1 MEKTPRYEMGN
12 PIETIVYTG
21 DPPWS
26 RSYNR
31 QTVSRT
37 ISALGMVC
45 LAGVTW
51 GCSKTETAQARGRDT
66 AAKSVQ
72 VEEVRQETVRRA
84 VEVVGTLAAVDQVT
98 LSSETEG
105 KVSKIL
111 ADLGDR
117 VTAGQALI
125 QLDNEKQQ
133 YNFDQQKAALARALA
148 QYGAPD
154 PQHLPD
160 IEKTPDVQK
169 ASADLQQAKQS
180 YDRANELF
188 KRTLVPRQTLDDA
201 ETALQSK
208 RASYDSSLQTA
219 KNLRASI
226 QASEAT
232 MKLADRQFRDTQIR
246 APFDGYIEKRLVN
259 LGELVKAQMPVI
271 AVVRVDPLKA
281 IAEIPEKMAPWIKDG
296 QAVELHVDAYPSR
309 TFEGRMSRVS
319 PAVNTATRAF
329 PFEALVP
336 NRDAVLK
343 PGTFA
348 RVHIDSGK
356 EDPVLTL
363 PYSALQYRYGVNRVF
378 VVDGEK
384 LTVRE
389 LKVGDR
395 MGERIEILSG
405 VNAGDRVA
413 VTDVEKLVDGAKV
426 SVK

>member
-1 MEKTPRYEMGN
+1 
-12 PIETIVYTG
+12 
-21 DPPWS
+21 
-26 RSYNR
+26 
-31 QTVSRT
+31 
-37 ISALGMVC
+37 MVC
-45 LAGVTW
+45 LAW
-51 GCSKTETAQARGRDT
+51 IAAGCSKTETAQARGRDT
-66 AAKSVQ
+66 AVKPVS

-98 LSSETEG
+98 VSSETEG
-105 KVSKIL
+105 KVSRIL

-148 QYGAPD
+148 QYGAAD

-180 YDRANELF
+180 YERANELF
-188 KRTLVPRQTLDDA
+188 KRTLVPRQALDDA

-208 RASYDSSLQTA
+208 KASYDASLQTA

-246 APFDGYIEKRLVN
+246 APFDGYIEKRLVQ

-271 AVVRVDPLKA
+271 AVVRVDPLKV

-296 QAVELHVDAYPSR
+296 QPVELHVDAYPQR
-309 TFEGRMSRVS
+309 AFEGKVSRIS

-348 RVHIDSGK
+348 RVHIESGR
-356 EDPVLTL
+356 EDQVLTL

-378 VVDGEK
+378 VVDNDK
-384 LTVRE
+384 LGVRE

-395 MGERIEILSG
+395 MGERIEILAG
-405 VNAGDRVA
+405 VKAGDRVA

-426 SVK
+426 TVK

>member
-1 MEKTPRYEMGN
+1 M
-12 PIETIVYTG
+12 
-21 DPPWS
+21 S
-26 RSYNR
+26 
-31 QTVSRT
+31 
-37 ISALGMVC
+37 
-45 LAGVTW
+45 LAW
-51 GCSKTETAQARGRDT
+51 IAAGCSKTETAQARGRDT
-66 AAKSVQ
+66 AVKPVQ

-98 LSSETEG
+98 VSSETEG
-105 KVSKIL
+105 KVSRIL

-148 QYGAPD
+148 QYGAAD

-180 YDRANELF
+180 FERASELF

-208 RASYDSSLQTA
+208 KASYDASLQTA

-246 APFDGYIEKRLVN
+246 APFDGYIEKRLVQ

-271 AVVRVDPLKA
+271 AVVRVDPLKV

-296 QAVELHVDAYPSR
+296 QPVELHVDAYPQR
-309 TFEGRMSRVS
+309 AFEGKVSRIS

-348 RVHIDSGK
+348 RVHIESGR
-356 EDPVLTL
+356 EDQVLTL

-378 VVDGEK
+378 VVDSNK
-384 LTVRE
+384 LNVRE

-395 MGERIEILSG
+395 LGERIEILAG
-405 VNAGDRVA
+405 VKAGDRVA

-426 SVK
+426 SVQ

>member
-1 MEKTPRYEMGN
+1 
-12 PIETIVYTG
+12 
-21 DPPWS
+21 
-26 RSYNR
+26 
-31 QTVSRT
+31 
-37 ISALGMVC
+37 MVC
-45 LAGVTW
+45 LASIAA

-66 AAKSVQ
+66 AVKPVQ

-98 LSSETEG
+98 VSSETEG
-105 KVSKIL
+105 KVSRIL

-125 QLDNEKQQ
+125 QLDSEKQQ

-148 QYGAPD
+148 QYGATD

-208 RASYDSSLQTA
+208 KASYDASLQTA

-246 APFDGYIEKRLVN
+246 APFDGYVEKRLVN

-271 AVVRVDPLKA
+271 AVVRVDPLKV

-296 QAVELHVDAYPSR
+296 QPVGLHVDAYPQR
-309 TFEGRMSRVS
+309 TFEGKVSRIS

-348 RVHIDSGK
+348 RVHIESGR
-356 EDPVLTL
+356 EDQVLTL
-363 PYSALQYRYGVNRVF
+363 PYGALQYRYGVNRVF
-378 VVDGEK
+378 VVDNDK
-384 LTVRE
+384 LSVRE

-395 MGERIEILSG
+395 LDERIEILAG
-405 VNAGDRVA
+405 VKAGDRVA
-413 VTDVEKLVDGAKV
+413 VSDVEKLVDGAKV
-426 SVK
+426 TVK

>member
-1 MEKTPRYEMGN
+1 M
-12 PIETIVYTG
+12 
-21 DPPWS
+21 
-26 RSYNR
+26 
-31 QTVSRT
+31 VS
-37 ISALGMVC
+37 
-45 LAGVTW
+45 LAAGAA
-51 GCSKTETAQARGRDT
+51 GCSKTETAQARGRDA
-66 AAKSVQ
+66 AAKAVN
-72 VEEVRQETVRRA
+72 VEVVRQETVRRA

-98 LSSETEG
+98 VSSETEG
-105 KVSKIL
+105 KVSRIL

-169 ASADLQQAKQS
+169 ANADLQQAKQS

-208 RASYDSSLQTA
+208 RASYESSLQTA

-271 AVVRVDPLKA
+271 AVVRVDPLKV
-281 IAEIPEKMAPWIKDG
+281 IAEIPEKMAPWIKEG
-296 QAVELHVDAYPSR
+296 QAVQLHVDAYPAR
-309 TFEGRMSRVS
+309 MFEGKVSRIS

-348 RVHIDSGK
+348 RVHIESGK
-356 EDPVLTL
+356 EDQVLSL
-363 PYSALQYRYGVNRVF
+363 PYSALQYRYGVNRAF
-378 VVDGEK
+378 VVEGEK
-384 LTVRE
+384 IVAHE

-395 MGERIEILSG
+395 MGDRIEILDG
-405 VNAGDRVA
+405 VKAGDRVA
-413 VTDVEKLVDGAKV
+413 ATDVEKLTDGAKV

>member
-1 MEKTPRYEMGN
+1 
-12 PIETIVYTG
+12 
-21 DPPWS
+21 
-26 RSYNR
+26 
-31 QTVSRT
+31 
-37 ISALGMVC
+37 MVC
-45 LAGVTW
+45 LAW
-51 GCSKTETAQARGRDT
+51 IAAGCSKTETAQARGRDT
-66 AAKSVQ
+66 AVKPVQ
-72 VEEVRQETVRRA
+72 VEEVHQETVRRA

-98 LSSETEG
+98 VSSETEG
-105 KVSKIL
+105 KVSRIL

-148 QYGAPD
+148 QYGATD

-180 YDRANELF
+180 YERANELF

-208 RASYDSSLQTA
+208 KASYDASLQTA

-246 APFDGYIEKRLVN
+246 APFDGYVEKRLVN

-296 QAVELHVDAYPSR
+296 QPVELHVDAYPQR
-309 TFEGRMSRVS
+309 TFEGKVSRIS

-348 RVHIDSGK
+348 RVHIESGR
-356 EDPVLTL
+356 EDQVLTL

-378 VVDGEK
+378 VVDNDK
-384 LTVRE
+384 LGVRE

-395 MGERIEILSG
+395 LGERIEILAG
-405 VNAGDRVA
+405 VKAGDRVA
-413 VTDVEKLVDGAKV
+413 VTDVEKLIDGAKV
-426 SVK
+426 TVK

>member
-1 MEKTPRYEMGN
+1 M
-12 PIETIVYTG
+12 
-21 DPPWS
+21 
-26 RSYNR
+26 
-31 QTVSRT
+31 VSF
-37 ISALGMVC
+37 A
-45 LAGVTW
+45 AAAA
-51 GCSKTETAQARGRDT
+51 GCSKTETAQARGRDV
-66 AAKSVQ
+66 AAKTVK
-72 VEEVRQETVRRA
+72 VEVVRQETVSRA
-84 VEVVGTLAAVDQVT
+84 VEIVGTLAAVDQVT
-98 LSSETEG
+98 VSSETEG
-105 KVSKIL
+105 KVSRIL

-148 QYGAPD
+148 QYGAAD
-154 PQHLPD
+154 PEHLPD

-169 ASADLQQAKQS
+169 ASADLQQAKQAH
-180 YDRANELF
+180 DRASELF
-188 KRTLVPRQTLDDA
+188 KRMLVPRQTLDDA

-208 RASYDSSLQTA
+208 RAGYDASLQTA

-246 APFDGYIEKRLVN
+246 APFDGYVEKRMVN

-271 AVVRVDPLKA
+271 AVVRVDPLKVV
-281 IAEIPEKMAPWIKDG
+281 AEIPEKMAPWIRDG
-296 QAVELHVDAYPSR
+296 QPVQLHVDAYPSR
-309 TFEGRMSRVS
+309 TFEGKVSRIS

-348 RVHIDSGK
+348 RVHIESGK
-356 EDPVLTL
+356 EDQVLTL
-363 PYSALQYRYGVNRVF
+363 PYNTLQYRYGVNRVF
-378 VVDGEK
+378 VVDGDK
-384 LTVRE
+384 LSAKE

-395 MGERIEILSG
+395 IGDRIEILGG
-405 VNAGDRVA
+405 VNAGDKVA
-413 VTDVEKLVDGAKV
+413 ATDIEKLTDGAKV
-426 SVK
+426 SVQ

>member
-1 MEKTPRYEMGN
+1 M
-12 PIETIVYTG
+12 V
-21 DPPWS
+21 S
-26 RSYNR
+26 L
-31 QTVSRT
+31 TVV
-37 ISALGMVC
+37 A
-45 LAGVTW
+45 A
-51 GCSKTETAQARGRDT
+51 GCSKTETAQARGRD
-66 AAKSVQ
+66 AAKPVK
-72 VEEVRQETVRRA
+72 VEAVRQETVRRA

-98 LSSETEG
+98 VSSETEG

-125 QLDNEKQQ
+125 QLDSEKQQ
-133 YNFDQQKAALARALA
+133 YNFDQQKAALARTLA
-148 QYGAPD
+148 QYGAAD
-154 PQHLPD
+154 PEHLPD
-160 IEKTPDVQK
+160 VEKTPDVQK
-169 ASADLQQAKQS
+169 ANADLQQAKQS

-208 RASYDSSLQTA
+208 RASYESSLQTA

-271 AVVRVDPLKA
+271 AVVRVDPLKV

-296 QAVELHVDAYPSR
+296 QAVQLYVDAYPAR
-309 TFEGRMSRVS
+309 MFEGKVSRIS

-336 NRDAVLK
+336 NRDTVLK

-348 RVHIDSGK
+348 RVHIESGK
-356 EDPVLTL
+356 EDQVLTL
-363 PYSALQYRYGVNRVF
+363 SYSALQYRYGVNRVF
-378 VVDGEK
+378 VVDSDK

-405 VNAGDRVA
+405 VKAGDRVA

>member
-1 MEKTPRYEMGN
+1 
-12 PIETIVYTG
+12 
-21 DPPWS
+21 
-26 RSYNR
+26 
-31 QTVSRT
+31 
-37 ISALGMVC
+37 VC
-45 LAGVTW
+45 LAW
-51 GCSKTETAQARGRDT
+51 IAAGCSKTETAQARGRDT
-66 AAKSVQ
+66 GVKPVK
-72 VEEVRQETVRRA
+72 VEAVRQETVRRA

-98 LSSETEG
+98 VSSETEG
-105 KVSKIL
+105 KVSRIL

-148 QYGAPD
+148 QYGAND

-180 YDRANELF
+180 YERASELF
-188 KRTLVPRQTLDDA
+188 KRTLVPRQALDDA

-208 RASYDSSLQTA
+208 RASYDASLQTA

-246 APFDGYIEKRLVN
+246 APFDGYIEKRLVQ

-271 AVVRVDPLKA
+271 AVVRVDPLKV

-296 QAVELHVDAYPSR
+296 QPVELHVDAYPER
-309 TFEGRMSRVS
+309 KFEGKVSRIS

-336 NRDAVLK
+336 NRDTVLK

-348 RVHIDSGK
+348 RVHIESGR
-356 EDPVLTL
+356 EDQVLTL
-363 PYSALQYRYGVNRVF
+363 PYDALQYRYGVNRVF
-378 VVDGEK
+378 VVDNDK
-384 LTVRE
+384 LNVHE

-395 MGERIEILSG
+395 IGDRIEILSG
-405 VNAGDRVA
+405 VSAGDRVA
-413 VTDVEKLVDGAKV
+413 VTDVEKLIDGAKV

>member
-1 MEKTPRYEMGN
+1 
-12 PIETIVYTG
+12 
-21 DPPWS
+21 
-26 RSYNR
+26 
-31 QTVSRT
+31 
-37 ISALGMVC
+37 MVC
-45 LAGVTW
+45 LAW
-51 GCSKTETAQARGRDT
+51 IAAGCSKTETAQARGRDT
-66 AAKSVQ
+66 AVKPVQ

-98 LSSETEG
+98 VSSETEG
-105 KVSKIL
+105 KVSRIL

-148 QYGAPD
+148 QYGATD

-180 YDRANELF
+180 YERANELF

-208 RASYDSSLQTA
+208 KASYDASLQTA

-246 APFDGYIEKRLVN
+246 APFDGYVEKRLVN

-296 QAVELHVDAYPSR
+296 QPVELHVDAYPQR
-309 TFEGRMSRVS
+309 TFEGKVSRIS

-348 RVHIDSGK
+348 RVHIESGR
-356 EDPVLTL
+356 EDQVLTL

-378 VVDGEK
+378 VVDNDK
-384 LTVRE
+384 LGVRE

-395 MGERIEILSG
+395 LGERIEILAG
-405 VNAGDRVA
+405 VKAGDRVA
-413 VTDVEKLVDGAKV
+413 VTDVEKLIDGAKV
-426 SVK
+426 TVK